1 LLNLKLDV
9 RLSPQRMT
17 YEALSFY
24 CTNSQAIGRV
34 GKVATRAWQIAD
46 KMRRMTSRLRKKTDT
61 IIIFALNINSAR
73 NFKLCWFGRIR

>member
-1 LLNLKLDV
+1 MLHLLNLKLDV
-9 RLSPQRMT
+9 ILSPQRMT

-46 KMRRMTSRLRKKTDT
+46 KMRRMTGRLKKENGHNNN
-61 IIIFALNINSAR
+61 LR
-73 NFKLCWFGRIR
+73 VKHQ